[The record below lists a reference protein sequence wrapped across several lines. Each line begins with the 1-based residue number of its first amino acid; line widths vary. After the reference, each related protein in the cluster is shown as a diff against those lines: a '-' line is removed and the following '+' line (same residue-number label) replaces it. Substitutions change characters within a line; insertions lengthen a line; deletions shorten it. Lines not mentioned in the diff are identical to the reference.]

1 MKTVNKQTKK
11 SWGSVLGSDIMD
23 FKFKTSLRETKTHYI
38 LVSVSKQQEDT
49 VYFYIPNNRPP
60 NEAKT
65 ELRGE
70 IIHNDS

>member
-1 MKTVNKQTKK
+1 
-11 SWGSVLGSDIMD
+11 MD
-23 FKFKTSLRETKTHYI
+23 FKFKTSLHETKTHYI